1 MAFRTRSPR
10 PNERDGRWSS
20 EFGQPPQVRE
30 TVPTRDRFSYLFARE
45 PPDSGGD
52 PTHGRTGHT
61 GRMSSSPPPA
71 LESDVATLVELLDAC
86 VSHHEGP
93 ETLALVASVRTQAAR
108 RDWAALARPLAQLS
122 PARVVP
128 LVRAC
133 VAYFHAT
140 NIADQVHRADE
151 LAVRASSAR
160 LSEVV
165 RDVAEAGVSAEELT
179 DLLARLDVRPVLTAH
194 PTESARQSILAH
206 RRRLAEALQA
216 PAGPARRR
224 RLAEAVELLW
234 LTDELRLERPT
245 PVDEARSVL
254 WYLERLA
261 RDVVPDLLDDLSA
274 LARSVGA
281 DLPLSAT
288 PVRFGTWVGGDRD
301 GNPFVTPEVTLAV
314 LAQQRQRAVALLTE
328 AVENLVE
335 ALSVSTRTAGVS
347 AELEAGLAT
356 DAVLLPDVAATYGRR
371 NADEPYRL
379 KCSYIRARLA
389 HTAARAGSGA
399 PHRPGIDYGTAGELI
414 EELEVMRRSLEQH
427 RCEGLAGASLT
438 RVVRLAHA
446 VGLQLATMDV
456 REHASAHHE
465 TLRALYDRLGEDYA
479 ALERP
484 DRTRRLS
491 RELIGRRPLTSPA
504 GALEGP
510 AESTMALFRMLRH
523 ALDHF
528 GDGTVESYIVS
539 MTRGVDDLL
548 APVVLA
554 REVGLVDVHAGVAR
568 IGFVPLFETIDEL
581 RRAGPLLDEALSVT
595 SYRRVVSLRGDTQ
608 EVMLGYSDS
617 NKLGGITTSAWE
629 IHRAQRAL
637 RDVAAD
643 HGVHLRLFH
652 GRGGT
657 VGRGGGPT
665 GRAILAQP
673 FRTLDGQIKITE
685 QGEVVSDKYL
695 VPELARVNLEVAA
708 ASVIRASL
716 LHRESRHP
724 NDVLARWDD
733 TMTVVS
739 DAAYTAYRNLVE
751 DPRLVPYF
759 LASTPVEE
767 LARLNLGSRPPRR
780 ASEGTAGL
788 DDLRAIPWVF
798 GWTQSRQIVPGWFG
812 VGSGLAAAR
821 AAGLGETLHQMAA
834 EWHFLPTFLANVEMA
849 AVKTDLEVATCYVE
863 RLVPPEL
870 QGLFEVISEE
880 YRRTVDE
887 LRRLLGVGR
896 LLESHPLLRR
906 TLAVRSAWLTPMHLV
921 QVELLAR
928 VRAGDADPMVERALQ
943 LTVNGIA
950 AGLRNTG

>member
-1 MAFRTRSPR
+1 MVSGLSP
-10 PNERDGRWSS
+10 
-20 EFGQPPQVRE
+20 
-30 TVPTRDRFSYLFARE
+30 
-45 PPDSGGD
+45 
-52 PTHGRTGHT
+52 
-61 GRMSSSPPPA
+61 SP
-71 LESDVATLVELLDAC
+71 LDVDVATLLELLDAC
-86 VSHHEGP
+86 VAHHEGP

-108 RDWAALARPLAQLS
+108 RNWAALAGPLAELE
-122 PARVVP
+122 PARMVP

-133 VAYFHAT
+133 LAYFHAA

-151 LAVRASSAR
+151 LAVRASSSR

-165 RDVAEAGVSAEELT
+165 QELGEAGISPDELT
-179 DLLARLDVRPVLTAH
+179 ALLGRMDVRPVLTAH

-206 RRRLAEALQA
+206 RRRLAEALKTSES
-216 PAGPARRR
+216 PLRRR

-234 LTDELRLERPT
+234 LTDEIRLERPS
-245 PVDEARSVL
+245 PVDEARAVL

-261 RDVVPDLLDDLSA
+261 RDVVPGILEELA
-274 LARSVGA
+274 GLARSVGA
-281 DLPLSAT
+281 DLPLSAA
-288 PVRFGTWVGGDRD
+288 PIRFGTWVGGDRD
-301 GNPFVTPEVTLAV
+301 GNPFVTPEVTVAV
-314 LAQQRQRAVALLTE
+314 LALQRERAVALLSD
-328 AVENLVE
+328 AVADLVE
-335 ALSVSTRTAGVS
+335 ALSVSTRTAAVS
-347 AELEAGLAT
+347 VELGDSLAA
-356 DAVLLPDVAATYGRR
+356 DALVLPEVAAIYARR

-379 KCSYIRARLA
+379 KCAYIRARLA
-389 HTAARAGSGA
+389 NTAARAA
-399 PHRPGIDYGTAGELI
+399 TLAAHRPGLDYVDIAEVI
-414 EELEVMRRSLEQH
+414 EDLDVMRRSLEAN
-427 RCEGLAGASLT
+427 RCEGLAGASLA
-438 RVVRLAHA
+438 RALRLAQT

-456 REHASAHHE
+456 REHASAHH
-465 TLRALYDRLGEDYA
+465 TAVGSLYGRLGEEYDLMDRPARTSRLA
-479 ALERP
+479 A
-484 DRTRRLS
+484 
-491 RELIGRRPLTSPA
+491 ELLGRRPLTSPA
-504 GALEGP
+504 GGLDGDAGR
-510 AESTMALFRMLRH
+510 TMNIFRALRH

-528 GDGTVESYIVS
+528 GDPAVESYIVS
-539 MTRGVDDLL
+539 MCRGVDDLL

-595 SYRRVVSLRGDTQ
+595 AYRRVVALRDDTQ

-637 RDVAAD
+637 RDVAAA

-673 FRTLDGQIKITE
+673 FRTIDGQIKITE
-685 QGEVVSDKYL
+685 QGEVISDKYL
-695 VPELARVNLEVAA
+695 VPELARINLEVATA
-708 ASVIRASL
+708 AVIRASL
-716 LHRESRHP
+716 LHRESRH
-724 NDVLARWDD
+724 DLAVLARWDE

-739 DAAYTAYRNLVE
+739 DAAYAAYRKLVE

-767 LARLNLGSRPPRR
+767 LDGLNLGSRPARR
-780 ASEGTAGL
+780 AGGSGGPPRTPQLGGHPRTPGAGGTEDLA
-788 DDLRAIPWVF
+788 DLRAIPWVF

-821 AAGLGETLHQMAA
+821 AAGLGDTLQQMMA

-849 AVKTDLEVATCYVE
+849 AVKTDLEVAACYVD
-863 RLVPPEL
+863 RLVGKDL
-870 QGLFEVISEE
+870 QPFFAVISEE
-880 YRRTVDE
+880 YERTVDE
-887 LRRLLGVGR
+887 LRRLLGIGE

-906 TLAVRSAWLTPMHLV
+906 TLAVRAAQLTPLHLV

-928 VRAGDADPMVERALQ
+928 VRAGDEDPLVERALQ